1 MKDLIFIDIVV
12 EHMQKLHKEITCES
26 KGFDIM
32 SKIGN
37 QFVLKAKTVNEIMVL
52 SDLLKLL
59 TGMTRTELTKEIR
72 MREIQ
77 EMKEIDAYV
86 NLKKEI
92 LNGIQNH
99 PALKTIQNGFT
110 EEDLIEENTNQ
121 FVVLAGEQDVVGV
134 LKEFFK
140 DMPKVHVADVSKKS
154 WIQEQEE
161 KHDEIF
167 GKPIIIGTSRNIDGK
182 TYFEKLWNSHPEE
195 NDLIKQ
201 MDSDLKIHSKIKEI
215 IPVIND
221 NFVLKQRLDNLKKTE
236 QRLKKLPKSQRG
248 ELVQIQKQI
257 NTIKSWL

>member
-12 EHMQKLHKEITCES
+12 EHMQKMHKQITCES
-26 KGFDIM
+26 KEIDIM

-59 TGMTRTELTKEIR
+59 TGMTRSELTKEIR

-77 EMKEIDAYV
+77 TIKEIDEYV
-86 NLKKEI
+86 KIKK
-92 LNGIQNH
+92 
-99 PALKTIQNGFT
+99 
-110 EEDLIEENTNQ
+110 DLLEENKNE
-121 FVVLAGEQDVVGV
+121 FAIAGEQDVVSS

-140 DMPKVHVADVSKKS
+140 DQPNVHVVDISEKTNKTSIRQIHESNNMFPMEVDVFLEEWNDNQRKKET
-154 WIQEQEE
+154 Q
-161 KHDEIF
+161 
-167 GKPIIIGTSRNIDGK
+167 
-182 TYFEKLWNSHPEE
+182 
-195 NDLIKQ
+195 
-201 MDSDLKIHSKIKEI
+201 SKIKKI

-221 NFVLKQRLDNLKKTE
+221 NFILNKRLDELKKVE
-236 QRLKKLPKSQRG
+236 QRLKKLPKSQRR

>member
-12 EHMQKLHKEITCES
+12 EHMQKMHKQITCES
-26 KGFDIM
+26 KEIDIM

-37 QFVLKAKTVNEIMVL
+37 QFVLKAKTVNEILVL

-59 TGMTRTELTKEIR
+59 TGMTRSELTKEIR

-77 EMKEIDAYV
+77 TIKEIDEYV
-86 NLKKEI
+86 KIKK
-92 LNGIQNH
+92 
-99 PALKTIQNGFT
+99 
-110 EEDLIEENTNQ
+110 DLLEENKNE
-121 FVVLAGEQDVVGV
+121 FAIAGEQDVVSS

-140 DMPKVHVADVSKKS
+140 DQPNVHVVDISEKTNKTSIRQIHESNNMFPMEVDVFLEEWNDNQRKKET
-154 WIQEQEE
+154 Q
-161 KHDEIF
+161 
-167 GKPIIIGTSRNIDGK
+167 
-182 TYFEKLWNSHPEE
+182 
-195 NDLIKQ
+195 
-201 MDSDLKIHSKIKEI
+201 SKIKKI

-221 NFVLKQRLDNLKKTE
+221 NFILNKRLNELKKVE

>member
-12 EHMQKLHKEITCES
+12 EHMQKMHKQITCES
-26 KGFDIM
+26 KEIDIM

-92 LNGIQNH
+92 LNG
-99 PALKTIQNGFT
+99 FT
-110 EEDLIEENTNQ
+110 EEDSIEENTNQ

-140 DMPKVHVADVSKKS
+140 DMPKVHVADVS
-154 WIQEQEE
+154 Q
-161 KHDEIF
+161 
-167 GKPIIIGTSRNIDGK
+167 KPIVFGTGGEVDGQN
-182 TYFEKLWNSHPEE
+182 YFEKLWNSHTEE
-195 NDLIKQ
+195 YDLTEQMND
-201 MDSDLKIHSKIKEI
+201 DLKIQSKIKEI

-221 NFVLKQRLDNLKKTE
+221 NFILNKRLEDLKKVE
-236 QRLKKLPKSQRG
+236 QRLKNLPKSQRG

>member
-77 EMKEIDAYV
+77 EMKEINEYV
-86 NLKKEI
+86 ELKK
-92 LNGIQNH
+92 GF
-99 PALKTIQNGFT
+99 LKENF
-110 EEDLIEENTNQ
+110 IEENTNQ

-140 DMPKVHVADVSKKS
+140 DMPKVHVADVS
-154 WIQEQEE
+154 Q
-161 KHDEIF
+161 
-167 GKPIIIGTSRNIDGK
+167 KPIVFGTAGEVDGR
-182 TYFEKLWNSHPEE
+182 TYFEKLWNSHTEE
-195 NDLIKQ
+195 YDLTERMND
-201 MDSDLKIHSKIKEI
+201 DLKIQSKIKEI

-221 NFVLKQRLDNLKKTE
+221 NFILNKRLNELKKVE